1 MQIQFINQSN
11 KFFQD
16 VINLG
21 KKHSATLGF
30 MPDGGFEDHAKKECI
45 IIAHDDSELCGYLMF
60 RVVNSSSRISIVHLC
75 VNEAHRGKNL
85 SSLLLDKLRLKY
97 ENTFAGIALSCRQDY
112 KHASALWERYGFH
125 CRHTKR
131 SRSLAENYLNIW
143 WYDFNK
149 QDLFSV
155 AASSS
160 FKIKAILDANIIVKL
175 RDNDVQYDA
184 HEDPRGLVA
193 DWLADEVDYYY
204 ASEML
209 NEINRDANKDRA
221 NKTRMFLNNF
231 IEAKHD
237 VEERKTVAELL
248 KQIIKGQTDNDN
260 SDRVQLATCIVSNV
274 SYFITQDI
282 GILDCR
288 EKIEDQFN
296 KIQIFS
302 PQEFIIEVDQLL
314 NKEEY
319 SPIRLAGV
327 TFHTIS
333 KVSTNELDACIDKFL
348 VKESS
353 EKKNSFKSIV
363 YTEASNTDVAKIK
376 VIKSSNDPIA
386 FFAYSNTNLE
396 LRIPFIRL
404 IESEY
409 KQTLFMQIISDLVNK
424 AIKKNINVIS
434 LNEVYL
440 SDSQVLVLS
449 KLGFEHGENSW
460 RKHVYNEIIES
471 SNLAN
476 LQNLSD
482 GKIRNIILDI
492 ASNNKTELML
502 LDIERKLFPL
512 KILDLNIP
520 CYIIPIKALWAGQ
533 LFDTHISGATLFGAI
548 PNKLWNVENV
558 YYRHTKPITEIAPA
572 RILWYVSNDKY
583 IQRSKS
589 IVATSYLDEVITG
602 KPKELFAKNKHYG
615 VYEWKHI
622 YDLCEQNINSDIRAL
637 RFSGTEVFQQPV
649 SFSSIT
655 EVFEENGRKRNSF
668 ASPVKVDLNIF
679 NRIYQLGKWKI

>member
-16 VINLG
+16 VISLG

-45 IIAHDDSELCGYLMF
+45 IIAHNDSELCGYLMF

-75 VNEAHRGKNL
+75 VNETHRGKNI
-85 SSLLLDKLRLKY
+85 SSLLLDKLRSKY

-125 CRHTKR
+125 CRHRKR

-155 AASSS
+155 AANSSL
-160 FKIKAILDANIIVKL
+160 KIKAILDANIIVKL

-193 DWLADEVDYYY
+193 DWLADEVDYYF

-209 NEINRDANKDRA
+209 NEINRDANKERA
-221 NKTRMFLNNF
+221 KKTRMFLNNF

-237 VEERKTVAELL
+237 VEERKTVAEQL
-248 KQIIKGQTDNDN
+248 KKFVKRQTDNDN
-260 SDRVQLATCIVSNV
+260 SDRIQLATCIVSNV

-288 EKIEDQFN
+288 EKIEEQFN
-296 KIQIFS
+296 IQIFS

-348 VKESS
+348 VKEAS
-353 EKKNSFKSIV
+353 EKKNSFKNRV

-386 FFAYSNTNLE
+386 FFAYSNANSE
-396 LRIPFIRL
+396 LNIPFIRL
-404 IESEY
+404 IENEY
-409 KQTLFMQIISDLVNK
+409 KQTLFMQIISDLINK
-424 AIKKNINVIS
+424 AIKKNINIIS
-434 LNEVYL
+434 LKEIYL
-440 SDSQVLVLS
+440 SDNQISVLS
-449 KLGFEHGENSW
+449 KLGFEHGEYTW
-460 RKHVYNEIIES
+460 RKYVYNGLIES

-482 GKIRNIILDI
+482 GKIRSMILDI
-492 ASNNKTELML
+492 ASNNKTEVKL

-512 KILDLNIP
+512 KISDLDIP

-533 LFDTHISGATLFGAI
+533 LFDTHISGATLFGAM

-572 RILWYVSNDKY
+572 RILWYVSSNKSTG
-583 IQRSKS
+583 RSKS

-602 KPKELFAKNKHYG
+602 KPKELFSKNKHYG
-615 VYEWKHI
+615 IYEWRDI
-622 YDLCEQNINSDIRAL
+622 YSLCEKNIDTDIRAL
-637 RFSGTEVFQQPV
+637 KFSGTEVFKHPV
-649 SFSSIT
+649 SLASIT
-655 EVFEENGRKRNSF
+655 NIFEVNGRKRNTF

>member
-1 MQIQFINQSN
+1 MQLQFINQSN
-11 KFFQD
+11 QFFKD
-16 VINLG
+16 VVSLG

-45 IIAHDDSELCGYLMF
+45 IIAHDDSELCGYLMY

-75 VNEAHRGKNL
+75 VNETHRGKNI
-85 SSLLLDKLRLKY
+85 STQLLDKLRSKY
-97 ENTFAGIALSCRQDY
+97 EKTFAGIALSCRQDY
-112 KHASALWERYGFH
+112 KQASALWERYGFH
-125 CRHTKR
+125 CRHQKR

-149 QDLFSV
+149 LDLFSV
-155 AASSS
+155 AANSS

-175 RDNDVQYDA
+175 RDIDLQYDA

-193 DWLADEVDYYY
+193 DWLADEVDYYF
-204 ASEML
+204 APEML

-221 NKTRMFLNNF
+221 NKTRLFLNNF

-237 VEERKTVAELL
+237 VEERKTVAVRL

-260 SDRVQLATCIVSNV
+260 SDRIQLATCIVSNV

-288 EKIEDQFN
+288 EKIEDQFD
-296 KIQIFS
+296 IQIFS

-333 KVSTNELDACIDKFL
+333 KVSTNELDRCIDEFL

-376 VIKSSNDPIA
+376 VIKSNNSPIA
-386 FFAYSNTNLE
+386 FFAYSNANSE
-396 LRIPFIRL
+396 LNIPFIRL
-404 IESEY
+404 IDSEY
-409 KQTLFMQIISDLVNK
+409 KQTLFMQIISDLINK
-424 AIKKNINVIS
+424 AIKKNINVII
-434 LNEVYL
+434 LKEDYL

-449 KLGFEHGENSW
+449 KLGFEHTEGVW
-460 RKHVYNEIIES
+460 RKHVYNEIIDS

-482 GKIRNIILDI
+482 GKIRNIISDI
-492 ASNNKTELML
+492 ASNNKTELIL

-512 KILDLNIP
+512 KISDLDIP

-533 LFDTHISGATLFGAI
+533 LFDAHISGATLFGAM
-548 PNKLWNVENV
+548 PDKLWNVENV

-583 IQRSKS
+583 TERSKS

-602 KPKELFAKNKHYG
+602 KPKDLFAKNKHYG

-622 YDLCEQNINSDIRAL
+622 YELCEQNINSDIRAL

-649 SFSSIT
+649 AFSSIT
-655 EVFEENGRKRNSF
+655 KVFEENGRKRNSF
-668 ASPVKVDLNIF
+668 ASPVRVDFNIF